1 LEEIQKVW
9 VSGDKWNLKSLPA
22 NGVTNLSQS
31 LVLRGAHTL
40 SQKLLGRQNN
50 NQIGILDQEVGQL
63 DERLTQIQRRSE
75 GQVKANDV
83 PTAEEVSAPADDL
96 LESDMP
102 RLPPHAMDISEL
114 KEQIARTREIL
125 NLGRSALGSVVD
137 LGLKALYVQHNNYGS
152 DHFLLDPD
160 ISAIESVQQERM
172 TTKEVLETVREK
184 LVDNAAVKAQLKKP
198 HQTSIVAIPLSLMGK
213 RFSLHEDHSVLLAL
227 DLKNKQVLYLDAKGE
242 SPRAAERN
250 YANAQGL
257 QQSIKDMGRAVF
269 GEDWNPDTGVQMLSN
284 AKQQGAND
292 CFAFTHDFTRRL
304 VEGQSLVEIDRQM
317 DEALRD
323 GVSRDI
329 KPGDLSAGSQKG
341 DGIRARMARDII
353 KRIIEPKL
361 SRLEGEIGVGPDA
374 SDTDSQEDA
383 YSQGEERKVDQ

>member
-1 LEEIQKVW
+1 
-9 VSGDKWNLKSLPA
+9 
-22 NGVTNLSQS
+22 
-31 LVLRGAHTL
+31 
-40 SQKLLGRQNN
+40 
-50 NQIGILDQEVGQL
+50 
-63 DERLTQIQRRSE
+63 
-75 GQVKANDV
+75 
-83 PTAEEVSAPADDL
+83 
-96 LESDMP
+96 
-102 RLPPHAMDISEL
+102 
-114 KEQIARTREIL
+114 
-125 NLGRSALGSVVD
+125 
-137 LGLKALYVQHNNYGS
+137 
-152 DHFLLDPD
+152 
-160 ISAIESVQQERM
+160 
-172 TTKEVLETVREK
+172 
-184 LVDNAAVKAQLKKP
+184 
-198 HQTSIVAIPLSLMGK
+198 
-213 RFSLHEDHSVLLAL
+213 
-227 DLKNKQVLYLDAKGE
+227 
-242 SPRAAERN
+242 
-250 YANAQGL
+250 L